1 MTMDYKFLE
10 EMMLRWNE
18 QEIYIDDDGYHACT
32 EWLVGTFAGRS
43 FVGKTKRQAL
53 KKMCDYFD
61 KTKGTDTVVGRLLV
75 KMGWPS
81 LDTVYQKLFVEGE

>member
-1 MTMDYKFLE
+1 MDYKFLE
-10 EMMLRWNE
+10 EIMLRWNE

-43 FVGKTKRQAL
+43 FFGKTKRHAL

-61 KTKGTDTVVGRLLV
+61 KTKGSDTWVGRTLV
-75 KMGWPS
+75 EMNWPN
-81 LDTVYQKLFVEGE
+81 LDFIYQKLFVEGE